1 MRQNLTGVLIVLLLF
16 IGLAQSSNGQSK
28 VEYLL
33 NWGVSNPAAPD
44 NFTNGWNTG
53 YTVGFGID
61 VPLNERIS
69 WKSSFDFSSHSLDVS
84 GLRFVE
90 YSEYVRRSPMDA
102 PFDIYVIQDYYGPV
116 RFYALSSSIKVK
128 PFVQKN
134 YLPYLLGGVGLVSIR
149 MNEENR
155 AMNLNIESE
164 IPGSIKRIKNETAFV
179 INWGAGYK
187 FPDNGWFGGFIE
199 ATFSNAFTSG
209 ENTLF
214 AQLKTGFSIR

>member
-1 MRQNLTGVLIVLLLF
+1 MRKNLTGVLIVLLLC

-69 WKSSFDFSSHSLDVS
+69 WRSSFDFSSHGPDVS
-84 GLRFVE
+84 GLRFIKR
-90 YSEYVRRSPMDA
+90 YPDNTLASPIG
-102 PFDIYVIQDYYGPV
+102 PYYDIYAKNYYGSV

-149 MNEENR
+149 MNAETR
-155 AMNLNIESE
+155 AMDLNYESE